1 MTLKRSLIGW
11 CEQAGLIEVVNEVRG
26 LGTLARPGTLL
37 GNARVR
43 RRGAP
48 DGLPIP
54 PARLIYL
61 VAGSYSVEW
70 FLRLGQAGAAAIEEA
85 LARHGID
92 IGQLGNVLDF
102 GCGCGRVLRHF
113 VRRGGVQMHGSDYN
127 PLPIAWCRE
136 NLRPARFELNQLA
149 PPLPYETGRFDLV
162 YALSVFTHLDEPL
175 QEAWLDELRR
185 VCKPGGHILF
195 TLHGES
201 YLGGLAA
208 EEQARF
214 AAHELVVR
222 RRNLPGK
229 NICTTFASER
239 YVRERLARPGELVD
253 FLPEGARGNPTQDV
267 YLLRVDD
274 ARAACA
280 ETVGTAPRGAALGRV
295 G

>member
-1 MTLKRSLIGW
+1 MTLKRTLIGL
-11 CEQAGLIEVVNEVRG
+11 CEQTGLIEAVNEVRG
-26 LGTLARPGTLL
+26 LSTLARPSTLL
-37 GNARVR
+37 GNARAR
-43 RRGAP
+43 RQGAP

-61 VAGSYSVEW
+61 VAGTYSVEW
-70 FLRLGQAGAAAIEEA
+70 FLELGRAGAAAIEET

-92 IGQLGNVLDF
+92 IARLQNVLDF
-102 GCGCGRVLRHF
+102 GCGCGRVLRYF
-113 VRRGGVQMHGSDYN
+113 VGRGQMQMHGTDYN

-136 NLRPARFELNQLA
+136 NLAPARFELNQLA
-149 PPLPYETGRFDLV
+149 PPLPYPAQTFDLI

-195 TLHGES
+195 TLHGAS
-201 YLGGLAA
+201 YLGGLS
-208 EEQARF
+208 EQEQARF

-222 RRNLPGK
+222 RRDLPGK

-239 YVRERLARPGELVD
+239 YVRDRLTRGGELVD
-253 FLPEGARGNPTQDV
+253 FLPQGARGNPTQDL
-267 YLLRVDD
+267 YLLRVAESP
-274 ARAACA
+274 ARDGVAHAATPVTPVL
-280 ETVGTAPRGAALGRV
+280 ERV